1 MLSQPVLWRTKISRK
16 QLLGKE
22 QRLKSQKLGRGLD
35 ALLGE
40 IDEAYEN
47 EGSQRDV
54 ILEIPLKDIRPNP
67 FQPRK
72 HFDDAA
78 LQELADSIKNDG
90 LLQPI
95 VVKEDID
102 GYIIIAGE
110 RRYRASKLAKLKEI
124 RAIILNSDEQKM
136 RQFALIENIQREELN
151 AIEIAEAYAELLKIH
166 DITHDELA
174 TMIHKSRTHI
184 TNTLRLLQLSQKTLK
199 ALAEKKISAGHAK
212 VLVGLDEKEQQVIV
226 NSIIGQKLS
235 VREVEQM
242 IKGMKKETP
251 APTPSAK
258 KISYDFGNLQEK
270 FDNYGFKYKTAGN
283 KVTLEFS
290 SEDEISEFLSHF
302 S

>member
-1 MLSQPVLWRTKISRK
+1 M
-16 QLLGKE
+16 
-22 QRLKSQKLGRGLD
+22 KSQKLGRGLD

-54 ILEIPLKDIRPNP
+54 ILEIPLRDIRPNP

-72 HFDDAA
+72 HFDEDALA
-78 LQELADSIKNDG
+78 ELAESIKNDG

-124 RAIILNSDEQKM
+124 RAIVLNSDEQKM

-151 AIEIAEAYAELLKIH
+151 AIELAEAYGELLKIH
-166 DITHDELA
+166 NITHDELA
-174 TMIHKSRTHI
+174 TMIHKSRAHI

-212 VLVGLDEKEQQVIV
+212 VLVGLDEKEQQIVV

-242 IKGMKKETP
+242 IKGMKRDTQESTP
-251 APTPSAK
+251 KSVK
-258 KISYDFGNLQEK
+258 KTNYDFTPLKEK
-270 FDNYGFKYKTAGN
+270 FDQVGVKYKTSGN

-290 SEDEISEFLSHF
+290 SEDEISAFLSHF